1 LEFVEEER
9 EREREREWCCWGR
22 KDGRWRREFCL
33 LQCFWVLVRGG
44 EEESG
49 RELKKGMDIM
59 QREELERLMFFEQT
73 RERAA
78 ADYARS
84 PNDPDVSVYVCVF
97 FLLLLF
103 VGQRERVNYSWRN
116 KAPLE
121 RERERERE
129 NLECSRG
136 EWVVFFS
143 FVALDFVS
151 WYCKDPICL

>member
-1 LEFVEEER
+1 M
-9 EREREREWCCWGR
+9 
-22 KDGRWRREFCL
+22 
-33 LQCFWVLVRGG
+33 VRGGG

-49 RELKKGMDIM
+49 GELKKGMDIM

-73 RERAA
+73 REKAA

-103 VGQRERVNYSWRN
+103 VGQRERVNDCWRN

-129 NLECSRG
+129 KPGMKSWGVGGFISFCGFGFCVLVLQTPNFPLNLIVRIFVGMSELNQMGWSTLGACS
-136 EWVVFFS
+136 
-143 FVALDFVS
+143 L
-151 WYCKDPICL
+151 